1 MRTIECHTERERW
14 KRSLKYEIKSFKNN
28 FKRIKKKVLEINN
41 LFFVNLILFL
51 WPTEKPWQ
59 INCLLSCL
67 YPSWKGIIIQFK
79 IVKRYRQIIM
89 NAKQWIL
96 TIFYW
101 KNNVLDSCTLK
112 SMTERAYCILFLANK
127 FILVYR
133 KTICVKP
140 KNVQRL

>member
-1 MRTIECHTERERW
+1 MRTIEYHTERERW
-14 KRSLKYEIKSFKNN
+14 KRPLKYEIKSFKNN
-28 FKRIKKKVLEINN
+28 FKRINKKLLEINN

-51 WPTEKPWQ
+51 WLTEKPWQ
-59 INCLLSCL
+59 IICLLSCL
-67 YPSWKGIIIQFK
+67 YPSWKGIIIKFK

-112 SMTERAYCILFLANK
+112 SMTERAYCILFPIIFSK
-127 FILVYR
+127 
-133 KTICVKP
+133 
-140 KNVQRL
+140 